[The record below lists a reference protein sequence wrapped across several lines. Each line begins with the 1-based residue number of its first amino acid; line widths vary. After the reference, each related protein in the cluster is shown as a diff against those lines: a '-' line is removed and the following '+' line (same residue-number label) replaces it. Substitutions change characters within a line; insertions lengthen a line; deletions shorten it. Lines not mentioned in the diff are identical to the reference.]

1 MTYPEIAQKAKA
13 ENAEIYWLDEVGA
26 QNCCN
31 YIRGYSL
38 RGITPTIPVASKHI
52 RVNMISAITNGGKC
66 RFHFYRGKMTQE
78 KFKEF
83 LLHIVARTDR
93 KVFAISD
100 NLSAHIA
107 NDLKKWAGGIADKIE
122 LFYLPYYAPHLN
134 PAEYLNNNLK
144 FEIARKGYAIDKDE
158 MQKNAMNI
166 MRSIVSKKN
175 RIASFFENKD
185 VKYAKNPD

>member
-1 MTYPEIAQKAKA
+1 
-13 ENAEIYWLDEVGA
+13 
-26 QNCCN
+26 
-31 YIRGYSL
+31 
-38 RGITPTIPVASKHI
+38 
-52 RVNMISAITNGGKC
+52 MISAITSGGKC
-66 RFHFYRGKMTQE
+66 RFRFYRGKMTQE

-83 LLHIVARTDR
+83 LLHIMARTDR

-107 NDLKKWAGGIADKIE
+107 NDLKNWAGENSDKIE

-144 FEIARKGYAIDKDE
+144 YEIAVKGYATDKDE
-158 MQKNAMNI
+158 MLKNAMNI
-166 MRSIVSKKN
+166 MRSFASKKN
-175 RIASFFENKD
+175 HIASFFENKD